1 MTSLARSLD
10 RSSGRLLYLVLSGLH
25 PAGQPCRVTP
35 LARQLPSPCC
45 LLTFASVAFSHYM
58 CCLLSPSLS
67 LPLGVCV
74 CVRSFCHCHCLARGR
89 GRGGEAEACREGGS
103 THANENTLRLAG
115 DNGEA
120 TQKANLKQRFL
131 LMAPRPS
138 THLPIYPSALWYAVS
153 LPPP

>member
-1 MTSLARSLD
+1 
-10 RSSGRLLYLVLSGLH
+10 
-25 PAGQPCRVTP
+25 
-35 LARQLPSPCC
+35 
-45 LLTFASVAFSHYM
+45 M
-58 CCLLSPSLS
+58 CCLLSLSLS

-138 THLPIYPSALWYAVS
+138 IHLPIYPSALWYVVS
-153 LPPP
+153 LPLSLGFFRFRWLFFLVAQHTPTFDTVLDLSLG